1 VYKESVMLKNTT
13 QSTNGTVTLAFAQSP
28 GHLIQS
34 PTSIQLSYLF
44 LLTRTCIIVL
54 FLLIDLSDV
63 HLDDDEKENISP
75 DDLPAFV
82 TIDTFGESFEEAV
95 SISLSIFII
104 CLSP

>member
-1 VYKESVMLKNTT
+1 M
-13 QSTNGTVTLAFAQSP
+13 
-28 GHLIQS
+28 
-34 PTSIQLSYLF
+34 
-44 LLTRTCIIVL
+44 L

-95 SISLSIFII
+95 SIIFMYIYYVTSSMSGQDKPN
-104 CLSP
+104 LTL

>member
-1 VYKESVMLKNTT
+1 VLKPRPLDPESNKHTIKLPCP
-13 QSTNGTVTLAFAQSP
+13 S
-28 GHLIQS
+28 
-34 PTSIQLSYLF
+34 F
-44 LLTRTCIIVL
+44 LLTKTCIIVL